1 MKNMKGIL
9 TNLIAVLVG
18 ILTFVFMSQPYFNV
32 VIDSILGGASAEGV
46 SGYAIIGDYF
56 KSEETKDVILALS
69 ILIVAILAGLL
80 ILLGIFNM
88 ATSAGAV
95 KVKNSKITNVS
106 NVFISILMVLL
117 NLVAVCIIASNKTG
131 NQYISGSLEVA
142 WALIVNFVLS
152 FVALGAT
159 LIASLG
165 KQKSSRKKK

>member
-18 ILTFVFMSQPYFNV
+18 ILTFIFMSQPYFNV
-32 VIDSILGGASAEGV
+32 VVDSILGSSSAEGI

-56 KSEETKDVILALS
+56 KSEEAKDVILALS
-69 ILIVAILAGLL
+69 ILLVAILAGLL
-80 ILLGIFNM
+80 ILLGLFNM

-95 KVKNSKITNVS
+95 KVKNAKITNIS
-106 NVFISILMVLL
+106 NVLVSILMVVL
-117 NLVAVCIIASNKTG
+117 NLVAVCIIASNKSG
-131 NQYISGSLEVA
+131 NEYISGSLEVA
-142 WALIVNFVLS
+142 WALIVNFILS
-152 FVALGAT
+152 FVAFGST